1 MVTDTGPIAQALDT
15 AQLVWPDVPRGSAAI
30 AKLVTVAS
38 EQLRQDAQTRAAAVD
53 ALTRF
58 GDVYTN
64 GYLAG
69 LRGEWPA
76 R

>member
-30 AKLVTVAS
+30 AKLVTIAA
-38 EQLRQDAQTRAAAVD
+38 EQLKQDAQARILAVD
-53 ALTRF
+53 GLTRF
-58 GDVYTN
+58 GDVYPD

-69 LRGEWPA
+69 LREEWPA
-76 R
+76 